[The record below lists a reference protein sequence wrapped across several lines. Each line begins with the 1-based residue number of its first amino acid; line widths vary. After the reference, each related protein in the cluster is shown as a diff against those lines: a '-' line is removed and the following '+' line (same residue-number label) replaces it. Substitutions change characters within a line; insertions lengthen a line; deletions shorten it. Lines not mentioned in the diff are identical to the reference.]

1 MVTGTVSPGSPRP
14 SKFTTLLWLRAP
26 PTGRGGGG
34 RGPPPATPP
43 PPAPH
48 PSGPP
53 PAGGVGAGGP
63 RAERVRRSG
72 HEPRG
77 ALATRRLHHLDEPL
91 HPLDR
96 DLVLDELAR
105 EVRGLGVAAR
115 RVDEREGAVEA
126 DLLGDL
132 ERLCEVRLGL
142 PREADDDVG
151 RDRAVRNVLADQRD
165 AVHEALA
172 PVGPAHA
179 LEDLRAAGLQREVD
193 VLRDVRE
200 LGMRADHVLGH
211 VRGMRARVADA
222 LDPSDRRDGVEEL
235 REAAR
240 PRTQAGPVAVDVLAE
255 QRHLLDA
262 VLRELLDLGD
272 ELLERAADLAAP
284 GRGDDAEGA
293 LHVAAGGDLDPG
305 LEITLAFGR
314 EVAGEALELE
324 EALGREALAREEL
337 RELVDLTGAEGDVD
351 ERELRE
357 DGVFLRLRPAAA
369 YADGCLGALA
379 FLRFRFVEVGHEPLV
394 GLLSDAAGVE
404 EDQVGFLACRGLG
417 VAELLE
423 HALHALRVVLVHL
436 AAEGRDVEALQR
448 QHRGEGGYRRG
459 GGGAGGGGEGGIGA
473 PNKTT
478 G

>member
-96 DLVLDELAR
+96 DLVLDELAC

-115 RVDEREGAVEA
+115 RVVEREGAVEA

-211 VRGMRARVADA
+211 VRGMRARIADA
-222 LDPSDRRDGVEEL
+222 LDAFDRGDRVQEL
-235 REAAR
+235 GEAAR
-240 PRTQAGPVAVDVLAE
+240 LRAQSGAVAVDVLAE
-255 QRHLLDA
+255 QRHFLHA
-262 VLRELLDLGD
+262 IAGELLDLGHQ
-272 ELLERAADLAAP
+272 LIERAADLATA
-284 GRGDDAEGA
+284 GRRDDAEGA

-305 LEITLAFGR
+305 LELPLALGR

-324 EALGREALAREEL
+324 EALGGEAVAREEL
-337 RELVDLTGAEGDVD
+337 RELVDLAGAEGDVD
-351 ERELRE
+351 EGELRE
-357 DGVFLRLRPAAA
+357 PRVLLGLRPAP
-369 YADGCLGALA
+369 ADADRDLGAPA
-379 FLRFRFVEVGHEPLV
+379 FLDFRFV
-394 GLLSDAAGVE
+394 
-404 EDQVGFLACRGLG
+404 QV
-417 VAELLE
+417 
-423 HALHALRVVLVHL
+423 
-436 AAEGRDVEALQR
+436 
-448 QHRGEGGYRRG
+448 
-459 GGGAGGGGEGGIGA
+459 
-473 PNKTT
+473 
-478 G
+478 